1 MEVLTDDL
9 GSYVVGWILNRVMLP
24 VPLRPSRGASA
35 VPEAFGILGPIPT
48 IPSGCSGSLA
58 AGADVLSRPS
68 PRAALSPRE
77 APVPSACPCQ
87 RIRAV
92 TSGQPR
98 LMEIGSDLA
107 VRRRSWTGALP

>member
-48 IPSGCSGSLA
+48 IPSGCSGS
-58 AGADVLSRPS
+58 SRPVPMSS
-68 PRAALSPRE
+68 P
-77 APVPSACPCQ
+77 
-87 RIRAV
+87 
-92 TSGQPR
+92 GR
-98 LMEIGSDLA
+98 LPGL
-107 VRRRSWTGALP
+107 R